1 MLNFDKWLSRQL
13 SVPSYHLNENEITSL
28 ARKDISSVPIFIDA
42 KVETNDR
49 KKALH
54 LHNLNFKFI
63 TRNIHF
69 KKKQNKFYEFN
80 KKNLR
85 NC

>member
-13 SVPSYHLNENEITSL
+13 SVPSYHINEITSL
-28 ARKDISSVPIFIDA
+28 RRKDIPSVSIFIDA
-42 KVETNDR
+42 KVKTNDR

-63 TRNIHF
+63 TTNIHF

>member
-13 SVPSYHLNENEITSL
+13 SIPSYHINEITSL
-28 ARKDISSVPIFIDA
+28 GRKDIPSAPIFIDA
-42 KVETNDR
+42 KVKTNDR

>member
-13 SVPSYHLNENEITSL
+13 SVPSYHINEITSL
-28 ARKDISSVPIFIDA
+28 GRKDIPSAPIFIDA
-42 KVETNDR
+42 KVKTNDR